1 MTDDEADVTCV
12 DLGACD
18 EADVTCVDLGTC
30 DEADVTCVDLGPR
43 DDRGPRHNLLRPR
56 VKLTSG

>member
-1 MTDDEADVTCV
+1 MTF
-12 DLGACD
+12 D